1 MFKNYLRIA
10 LRNLLRN
17 KLFSAINIFGL
28 AIGLTCCM
36 LLLLYIRS
44 ELLFDKHQ
52 QYASDLYLLKSSG
65 TLSSGGDKR
74 NFITISAPYAPTLK
88 ATFPEVVEATRIW
101 ENVVDSKTLLQVREP
116 GKPVRSFYETRAFQ
130 ADSNFFDLFTYR
142 FVEGNP
148 RTALHEPNAIV
159 LSEPVARK
167 MFGNASALNKTI
179 SIGGNTGNE
188 EVFKVTGVY
197 KDESS
202 RSHIDARFIV
212 PMSAG
217 WVGGF
222 LRTGSLNFSFNNM
235 FVTYLRLRPGTDMR
249 QLERKFPAF
258 MEQYAN
264 KDLKAAG
271 YNKTLSLLPVTDIHL
286 YDSVDKIISPTSSK
300 TYLYILGSIAVF
312 TLLIACINFMNLA
325 TARSARRAAEVGI
338 RKVMGAEKGALVRQ
352 FLGES
357 VILSLISLVLAFG
370 LVAVTLPLFNQLTG
384 KTLAAGTLLEP
395 GIISTFIALALI
407 TGLLAGS
414 YPAFYLSVFKPVEV
428 LKGRFVNSISAIA
441 LRKGL
446 VICQFVVSIGLVLAT
461 LIIQQQME
469 YLRTRPLGFNK
480 DQQIVVPLRTGESH
494 NAYTALRQ
502 EILRSNLVLGAEGT
516 GYYPGIFN
524 ASDFALHRPD
534 QPVEEVQTIKTNWVS
549 PGFLQMMGFELK
561 AGRLFSRQFMGDTAN
576 RMVVNETTLRKLD
589 IPMDKAIGHKLIWNR
604 PGQDQRT
611 ETFEIVGVVKDFHFQ
626 DLHHPIQPFTFFL
639 GAGDYYNYL
648 IVHVNS
654 DNMEKALSFLSQQW
668 NTLCPNEPFEYTF
681 LDEDFQR
688 NYHAESRTAA
698 IVSWFTGISI
708 CISCLGLF
716 GLAAFAA
723 QQRTREIGIRK
734 VLGASIVNIT
744 AMLSKDFVR
753 LVIIALLIA
762 SPLAWYFMHRWLEA
776 FAYQVTI
783 SAWIF
788 VIAGTFAIIIA
799 LVTVSTQAIRA
810 AVMDPVKSLRSE

>member
-1 MFKNYLRIA
+1 MFQNYLRIA
-10 LRNLLRN
+10 MRNLLRN

-44 ELLFDKHQ
+44 ELVFDKHHEHT
-52 QYASDLYLLKSSG
+52 SDLYFLKSSG
-65 TLSSGGDKR
+65 ILSSGGDKR
-74 NFITISAPYAPTLK
+74 NFVTISAPYAPALK
-88 ATFPEVVEATRIW
+88 AAFPEVVEATRIW
-101 ENVVDSKTLLQVREP
+101 ENVVDSKTLLQVREQ

-130 ADSNFFDLFTYR
+130 ADSNFFDVFTYR
-142 FVEGNP
+142 FIEGSA
-148 RTALHEPNAIV
+148 RTALREPNAIV

-167 MFGNASALNKTI
+167 LFGNSPALNKTI
-179 SIGGNTGNE
+179 SVGGNSGNGE
-188 EVFKVTGVY
+188 LFKVTGVY
-197 KDESS
+197 KDESH

-222 LRTGSLNFSFNNM
+222 LRTASLNFSFYNM
-235 FVTYLRLRPGTDMR
+235 FVTYLRLRPGTDPR

-258 MEQYAN
+258 MDQYAN
-264 KDLKAAG
+264 KDLKSAG
-271 YNKTLSLLPVTDIHL
+271 YNRTLSLLPVADIHL
-286 YDSVDKIISPTSSK
+286 YDEVGMIVTPTTSK

-357 VILSLISLVLAFG
+357 VMLSMIALALALVL
-370 LVAVTLPLFNQLTG
+370 VALALPLFNRLTG
-384 KTLAAGTLLEP
+384 KALPGTALLEP
-395 GIISTFIALALI
+395 GIIGSFIVLALL
-407 TGLLAGS
+407 TGLMAGS
-414 YPAFYLSVFKPVEV
+414 YPALYLSVFKPVEV
-428 LKGRFVNSISAIA
+428 LKGRFVNSISATA

-446 VICQFVVSIGLVLAT
+446 VVCQFVVSIGLVLAT

-480 DQQIVVPLRTGESH
+480 DQQIVIPLRTEESH
-494 NAYTALRQ
+494 NAYAALRQ
-502 EILRSNLVLGAEGT
+502 EVLRSNLVLGAEGT

-534 QPVEEVQTIKTNWVS
+534 QTVDDVQTVKTNWVS
-549 PGFLQMMGFELK
+549 AGFLQMMGFELK
-561 AGRLFSRQFMGDTAN
+561 KGRLFSQQFMGDTAN
-576 RMVVNETTLRKLD
+576 RMVVNETTLKKLD
-589 IPMDKAIGHKLIWNR
+589 IPLDKAIGQKLIWNR
-604 PGQDQRT
+604 PGKDQKA

-626 DLHHPIQPFTFFL
+626 DLHHTIQPYTFFL
-639 GAGDYYNYL
+639 GAGNYYNYL
-648 IVHVNS
+648 IVHV
-654 DNMEKALSFLSQQW
+654 DRTKMEKALAFLTRQW

-688 NYHAESRTAA
+688 NYKAESRTAA

-708 CISCLGLF
+708 FISCLGLF

-734 VLGASIVNIT
+734 VLGASVMNIT
-744 AMLSKDFVR
+744 AMLSKDFVK
-753 LVIIALLIA
+753 LVIIAMIIA
-762 SPLAWYFMHRWLEA
+762 SPLSWYLMHRWLEA
-776 FAYQVTI
+776 FAYQVNI
-783 SAWIF
+783 SGWIF
-788 VIAGTFAIIIA
+788 VMAGIFAIVVA
-799 LVTVSTQAIRA
+799 LATVSTQAIRA
-810 AVMDPVKSLRSE
+810 AIMDPVKSLRSE

>member
-1 MFKNYLRIA
+1 MLQNYLRIA

-44 ELLFDKHQ
+44 ELMFDKHHQ
-52 QYASDLYLLKSSG
+52 QAADLYLLKSTQTS
-65 TLSSGGDKR
+65 SSGGDKR
-74 NFITISAPYAPTLK
+74 NFITISAPYAPALN
-88 ATFPEVVEATRIW
+88 AAFPEVLEATRIW

-116 GKPVRSFYETRAFQ
+116 GKPIRSFYETRAFQ
-130 ADSNFFDLFTYR
+130 ADSNFFNVFTYQ
-142 FVEGNP
+142 FIEGSAA
-148 RTALHEPNAIV
+148 TALREPNAIV

-167 MFGNASALNKTI
+167 LFGNAPALNKTI
-179 SIGGNTGNE
+179 FVGGNTGGD
-188 EVFKVTGVY
+188 EVFKVSGVY
-197 KDESS
+197 KDESA

-212 PMSAG
+212 PMFAG

-222 LRTGSLNFSFNNM
+222 LRNASLNFSFNNM
-235 FVTYLRLRPGTDMR
+235 FVTYLRLRPGTDPGR
-249 QLERKFPAF
+249 LERKFPAF

-264 KDLKAAG
+264 KDLAALG
-271 YNKTLSLLPVTDIHL
+271 YRKTISLLPLADIHL
-286 YDSVDKIISPTSSK
+286 YDKVSIIVTPTSSK
-300 TYLYILGSIAVF
+300 TYLYILGSVATFI
-312 TLLIACINFMNLA
+312 LLIACINFMNLA

-357 VILSLISLVLAFG
+357 VILSMISLVLALV
-370 LVAVTLPLFNQLTG
+370 LVAVALPLFNRLTG
-384 KTLAAGTLLEP
+384 KSLAAGALLEP
-395 GIISTFIALALI
+395 GIIGAFIVLALL
-407 TGLLAGS
+407 TGLLAGG

-428 LKGRFVNSISAIA
+428 LKGRFVNSIAATA

-446 VICQFVVSIGLVLAT
+446 VVCQFVVSIGLVLAT

-480 DQQIVVPLRTGESH
+480 DQQVVIPLRSNESH
-494 NAYTALRQ
+494 NAYAALQQ
-502 EILRSNLVLGAEGT
+502 EILRSNLVLGAEGA

-524 ASDFALHRPD
+524 ASDFSLHRPD
-534 QPVEEVQTIKTNWVS
+534 KTVEEGQTVKTNWVS

-561 AGRLFSRQFMGDTAN
+561 AGRLFSAQFMGDTAN
-576 RMVVNETTLRKLD
+576 RMVVNETTLKKLE
-589 IPMDKAIGHKLIWNR
+589 IPLDKAIGHKLLWNR
-604 PGQDQRT
+604 PGQDQQVGI
-611 ETFEIVGVVKDFHFQ
+611 FEIVGVVKDFHFQ

-648 IVHVNS
+648 IVHVNTA
-654 DNMEKALSFLSQQW
+654 NMDKALSFLSKQW
-668 NTLCPNEPFEYTF
+668 NNLCPNEPFEYTF

-688 NYHAESRTAA
+688 NYYAESRTAA

-708 CISCLGLF
+708 FISCLGLF
-716 GLAAFAA
+716 GLSAFAA

-734 VLGASIVNIT
+734 VLGASVVNIT

-762 SPLAWYFMHRWLEA
+762 SPLAWYFMHRWLGA
-776 FAYQVTI
+776 FAYQVSI

-788 VIAGTFAIIIA
+788 IIAGVFAVIIA
-799 LVTVSTQAIRA
+799 LATVSTQAIRA
-810 AVMDPVKSLRSE
+810 AVMNPIKSLRSE

>member
-1 MFKNYLRIA
+1 MLKNYLRIA

-44 ELLFDKHQ
+44 ELMFDKHHRQ
-52 QYASDLYLLKSSG
+52 ASDLYFLKSSG
-65 TLSSGGDKR
+65 TSSAGSNKR
-74 NFITISAPYAPTLK
+74 DFVTISALYAPALK
-88 ATFPEVVEATRIW
+88 ASFPEVQEATRIW
-101 ENVVDSKTLLQVREP
+101 ENVVDSKTLLQVREH
-116 GKPVRSFYETRAFQ
+116 GKPLRSFYETRAFQ
-130 ADSNFFDLFTYR
+130 ADSNFFNVFTYQ
-142 FVEGNP
+142 FIEGSA
-148 RTALHEPNAIV
+148 RTALLEPNAIV

-167 MFGNASALNKTI
+167 LFGNSPALNRTI
-179 SIGGNTGNE
+179 SVGGNTGSGE
-188 EVFKVTGVY
+188 LFKVTGVY
-197 KDESS
+197 KDESH
-202 RSHIDARFIV
+202 RSHIDARFIL
-212 PMSAG
+212 PLSAG

-222 LRTGSLNFSFNNM
+222 LRNASLNFSFNNM
-235 FVTYLRLRPGTDMR
+235 FVTYLRLRPGTDPAK
-249 QLERKFPAF
+249 LERKFPAF

-264 KDLKAAG
+264 KDLKSAG
-271 YNKTLSLLPVTDIHL
+271 YTKSLSLLPVADIHL
-286 YDSVDKIISPTSSK
+286 YDKVDMIVTPTTSK

-357 VILSLISLVLAFG
+357 VILSLIALILALA

-384 KTLAAGTLLEP
+384 KTLAVSTLLEP
-395 GIISTFIALALI
+395 GIIGAFFALALL

-446 VICQFVVSIGLVLAT
+446 VVCQFVVSIGLVLAT

-480 DQQIVVPLRTGESH
+480 DQQIVIPLRTDESH
-494 NAYTALRQ
+494 NAYAALRQ

-524 ASDFALHRPD
+524 ASDFALHRLD
-534 QPVEEVQTIKTNWVS
+534 QTVDEVQTVKTNWVS

-589 IPMDKAIGHKLIWNR
+589 IPLDKAIGHQLIWNR
-604 PGQDQRT
+604 PGQDQKA

-626 DLHHPIQPFTFFL
+626 DLHHPIHPYTFFL

-648 IVHVNS
+648 IVHVTTA
-654 DNMEKALSFLSQQW
+654 NMDKTLSFLNKQW
-668 NTLCPNEPFEYTF
+668 NMVCPNEPFEYTF

-708 CISCLGLF
+708 FISCLGLF

-734 VLGASIVNIT
+734 VLGASVVNIT

-762 SPLAWYFMHRWLEA
+762 SPLAWYFMHRWLGA

-788 VIAGTFAIIIA
+788 ITAGIFAIVIA